1 MDPPPLPPLT
11 SRVFVTVGTTRF
23 DSLVQRV
30 CQRSFLDLLHNKLGT
45 TKVLIQYGN
54 ASIDTLKILEEAS
67 KVGRVD
73 GITLS
78 GYSLKPEGSVVGS
91 TSNIII
97 IMHVVQVSMM
107 ISNKL
112 TWSLVM
118 QEPVVSWKP

>member
-67 KVGRVD
+67 KVGRV
-73 GITLS
+73 
-78 GYSLKPEGSVVGS
+78 
-91 TSNIII
+91 
-97 IMHVVQVSMM
+97 SMM